1 MLLEIQCDKF
11 AKKIDGKFVPRGKIT
26 LHEGLNTVLG
36 DKKAENSIG
45 KSTFLLIV
53 DFCFGGEDYC
63 NPEVCNVISF
73 VDHHTIRF
81 AFQFGD
87 RVERYSRNTLNNG
100 VVMLCDENYQETG
113 EEMTIAEFTDHLFR
127 SYQIQTAESSFRNIV
142 GRYFRIYGRKNY
154 AEQEPLKYG
163 DEAVAGAIK
172 ALEQLFG
179 VYNLI
184 KSYEDHYADRKQH
197 WDVRRD
203 GIKIGEIAPIATS
216 KKQVKENQAEIDRLT
231 AELEELT
238 KKQDQDLSDQDTERL
253 DQAAKI
259 KGQIS
264 ALRRRRSRLV
274 SQLTAVKAN
283 LEGGMNP
290 TSDDIAELQE
300 YFPEADIIRL
310 ETIEGFHR
318 KIQSILTGEMANEV
332 DRLELLIAA
341 ATEEMRLLEEEQ
353 RKLGLPTHVSKKFL
367 DKVVELERR
376 IAVLK
381 AQNKG
386 FEDKKKLD
394 EETKSAKSQLIAA
407 REEQL
412 SKLQAVINQEM
423 VRLNDFIYDKKRY
436 APEIKFSDTRTGK
449 PDYTF
454 GCKWNTGTGE
464 NFKNLIIFDLCILAA
479 TELPALI
486 HDSLIFK
493 NIADLPIDK
502 IMALYVQ
509 SKKQIFISFDKKEA
523 FDDFTAKTVYDTR
536 VIELYDDGGE
546 LFGWSWAK
554 KEEGPGASAKEEKK

>member
-11 AKKIDGKFVPRGKIT
+11 ARKIDGKFAPRGKIT
-26 LHEGLNTVLG
+26 FHEGLNTVLG
-36 DKKAENSIG
+36 DKKGENSIG

-63 NPEVCNVISF
+63 NPEVCNVLSF
-73 VDHHTIRF
+73 VDHHTIQF
-81 AFQFGD
+81 AFKFGD
-87 RVERYSRNTLNNG
+87 RIERYSRNTLNNG
-100 VVMLCDENYQETG
+100 VVKLCDEDYRETG
-113 EEMTIAEFTDHLFR
+113 EEMTIAEFTEHLFR
-127 SYQIQTAESSFRNIV
+127 SYQIQTAEGSFRNTV

-154 AEQEPLKYG
+154 SEQEPLKYG

-184 KSYEDHYADRKQH
+184 KSYEDHYADRKKH
-197 WDVRRD
+197 WDIRTK
-203 GIKIGEIAPIATS
+203 GIDIGEIAPVATS
-216 KKQVKENQAEIDRLT
+216 KKQVKANQAEIDRLT

-238 KKQDQDLSDQDTERL
+238 RKQDQDISEQDTDRL
-253 DQAAKI
+253 DQASKI

-264 ALRRRRSRLV
+264 ALKRRRSRLV
-274 SQLTAVKAN
+274 SQLAAVKAN
-283 LEGGMNP
+283 LEGDMSP
-290 TSDDIAELQE
+290 TSDDIAELHDF
-300 YFPEADIIRL
+300 FPNADIVRL
-310 ETIEGFHR
+310 QTIESFHQ
-318 KIQSILTGEMANEV
+318 KMQVILTGEMADEV
-332 DRLELLIAA
+332 ERLELLIAA
-341 ATEEMRLLEEEQ
+341 ATDEMRLLEEEQ
-353 RKLGLPTHVSKKFL
+353 RKLGLPVHVSKKFL

-386 FEDKKKLD
+386 FDDKKKLN

-412 SKLQAVINQEM
+412 SKLQAMINQEM

-436 APEIKFSDTRTGK
+436 APEIKFSDTKTGK

-464 NFKNLIIFDLCILAA
+464 NFKNLIIFDLCILTA

-509 SKKQIFISFDKKEA
+509 SKKQIFISFDKKDA

-554 KEEGPGASAKEEKK
+554 KEESPSGSEEETKK

>member
-11 AKKIDGKFVPRGKIT
+11 ACKVNGELVPRGRIT
-26 LHEGLNTVLG
+26 FHKGLNTVLG
-36 DKKAENSIG
+36 DKKAQNSIG
-45 KSTFLLIV
+45 KSTFLLVV

-73 VDHHTIRF
+73 VGHHTIQF

-87 RVERYSRNTLNNG
+87 RIERYSRNTLNKD
-100 VVMLCDENYQETG
+100 VVKLCDEKYAETG
-113 EEMTIAEFTDHLFR
+113 KQMTVAEFTEHLFQ
-127 SYQIQTAESSFRNIV
+127 SHQIQTAESSFRNIV
-142 GRYFRIYGRKNY
+142 GRYFRIYGRNNY

-163 DEAVAGAIK
+163 DETVAGAIK

-184 KSYEDHYADRKQH
+184 KSYEEHYDDRKKH
-197 WDVRRD
+197 WDIRRE
-203 GIKIGEIAPIATS
+203 GINIGEIAPIATS
-216 KKQVKENQAEIDRLT
+216 KKQVKQNQAEIDQLT
-231 AELEELT
+231 TELEELL
-238 KKQDQDLSDQDTERL
+238 KKQDQDLSDQDTEHL
-253 DQAAKI
+253 DRAAKI
-259 KGQIS
+259 RGQIS

-274 SQLTAVKAN
+274 SRLTAVKAN
-283 LEGGMNP
+283 LEGGMVP
-290 TSDDIAELQE
+290 TSEDIAELQE
-300 YFPEADIIRL
+300 YFPAANIIQL
-310 ETIEGFHR
+310 ETIECFHR
-318 KIQSILTGEMANEV
+318 KMQAILTGEMTNEV
-332 DRLELLIAA
+332 ERLEHLIAS
-341 ATEEMRLLEEEQ
+341 ATDEMRLLEDEQ
-353 RKLGLPTHVSKKFL
+353 RRLGLPTHVSKKFL

-386 FEDKKKLD
+386 FDDKKKLD
-394 EETKSAKSQLIAA
+394 EETKSAKCQLLAA
-407 REEQL
+407 REELL
-412 SKLQAVINQEM
+412 SKLEAIINQEM

-449 PDYTF
+449 PNYTF

-464 NFKNLIIFDLCILAA
+464 NFKNLIIFDLCILAT

-493 NIADLPIDK
+493 NIGDLPIDK

-509 SKKQIFISFDKKEA
+509 SKKQIFISFDKQEA

-536 VIELYDDGGE
+536 VVELFDDGGE

-554 KEEGPGASAKEEKK
+554 KENGPSESKDKEKE

>member
-11 AKKIDGKFVPRGKIT
+11 VRKIDGKFVPRGKIT
-26 LHEGLNTVLG
+26 FHEGLNTVLG
-36 DKKAENSIG
+36 DKKAQNSIG

-53 DFCFGGEDYC
+53 DFCFGGVDYC
-63 NPEVCNVISF
+63 DPEVCNVISF
-73 VDHHTIRF
+73 VKHHTIQF

-87 RVERYSRNTLNNG
+87 RIERYSRNTLNNG
-100 VVMLCDENYQETG
+100 VVMLCDEKYVETG
-113 EEMTIAEFTDHLFR
+113 KQMTIAEFTEHLFQ
-127 SYQIQTAESSFRNIV
+127 SYRIQTAESSFRNII

-154 AEQEPLKYG
+154 SEQEPLKYG
-163 DEAVAGAIK
+163 DETVAGAIK

-197 WDVRRD
+197 LDVRRH
-203 GIKIGEIAPIATS
+203 GINIGEIAPIATS
-216 KKQVKENQAEIDRLT
+216 KKQVKENQAKIERLT
-231 AELEELT
+231 TELEELL

-259 KGQIS
+259 RGQIS

-274 SQLTAVKAN
+274 SELTAVKAN
-283 LEGGMNP
+283 LEGGMAP
-290 TSDDIAELQE
+290 TSEDITELQE
-300 YFPEADIIRL
+300 FFPGADIIRL
-310 ETIEGFHR
+310 DTIESFHR
-318 KIQSILTGEMANEV
+318 KMQAILTGEMTNEV
-332 DRLELLIAA
+332 NRLEYLVAA
-341 ATEEMRLLEEEQ
+341 ATDEIRLLEDEQ
-353 RKLGLPTHVSKKFL
+353 RKLGIPTHVSKKFL
-367 DKVVELERR
+367 DKVVELERC
-376 IAVLK
+376 IAVFR

-394 EETKSAKSQLIAA
+394 EETKSAKCQLLAA
-407 REEQL
+407 REDLL
-412 SKLQAVINQEM
+412 SKLEAIINQEM

-436 APEIKFSDTRTGK
+436 APKIKFSDTRTGK
-449 PDYTF
+449 PNYTF

-464 NFKNLIIFDLCILAA
+464 NFKNLIIFDLCILAT

-493 NIADLPIDK
+493 NIGDLPIDK
-502 IMALYVQ
+502 IMVLYVQ
-509 SKKQIFISFDKKEA
+509 SKKQIFISFDKQEA

-536 VIELYDDGGE
+536 VIELFDDGGE

-554 KEEGPGASAKEEKK
+554 KENGPSESKDKEKE